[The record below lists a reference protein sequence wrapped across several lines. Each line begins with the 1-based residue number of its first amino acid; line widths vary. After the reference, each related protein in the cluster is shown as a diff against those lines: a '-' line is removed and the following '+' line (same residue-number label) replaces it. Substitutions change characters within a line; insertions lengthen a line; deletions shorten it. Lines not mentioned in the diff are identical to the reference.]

1 MNELPN
7 ISLLMP
13 IYNRSKFKRLIIS
26 NLLKLNYPLEKLEFV
41 VDDDSDTDPLFK
53 TKEEENEFKVII
65 APIKLSYFRNTIRRN
80 IGEKRNFLT
89 KKAKYN
95 ICANIDSD
103 DIYFSDYL
111 IHSLEVMKKNK
122 YGLVGSPQMLFCFPN
137 EDFLV
142 TGIQCPTKRMNHEAT
157 FVYTKKYWKAM
168 GGYANK
174 CSQGEGTS
182 MIDGMSDKLVGKT
195 KIEYIMMCICWEGNT
210 IKKDRF
216 KDSEKIDA
224 KLDIHDK
231 QIILDTLGINDN

>member
-26 NLLKLNYPLEKLEFV
+26 NLLKLNYDLSKLEFV

-65 APIKLSYFRNTIRRN
+65 APIKLSYYKNTIKRQ
-80 IGEKRNFLT
+80 IGAKRNFLT
-89 KKAKYN
+89 KHAKYD

-111 IHSLEVMKKNK
+111 IHSLEVMKQGK
-122 YGLVGSPQMLFCFPN
+122 YKLVGSPEMLFCFPN
-137 EDFLV
+137 DDFLV
-142 TGIQCPTKRMNHEAT
+142 TGIRCPAKRMNHEAT

-174 CSQGEGTS
+174 CSQGEGVS

-195 KIEYIMMCICWEGNT
+195 DIRFIMMCICWEGNT

-231 QIILDTLGINDN
+231 QMISETLNL